1 MFNEKDI
8 IERLRNNE
16 KIEDIANELT
26 NALNA
31 ANAEYERQKEEE
43 KAAKAKKELEEKMAY
58 MKEKELQ
65 DILELFNDWMA
76 NYYDLPKGAPEELE
90 AAEIIKV
97 IDEAVNVFRTIQ
109 VLDLTDIF
117 GVKEKKEPEKK
128 LEKKPVNADEAIEKF
143 LKSMGW

>member
-31 ANAEYERQKEEE
+31 ANAEYERQKKEEE
-43 KAAKAKKELEEKMAY
+43 AAKAKKELEEKRAY

-65 DILELFNDWMA
+65 GILELFNDWMA
-76 NYYDLPKGAPEELE
+76 DYYDLPKGDPVELE

-97 IDEAVNVFRTIQ
+97 IDEAVNVLRAVQ
-109 VLDLTDIF
+109 VLDLTNIF
-117 GVKEKKEPEKK
+117 TPKEKEPEKK
-128 LEKKPVNADEAIEKF
+128 VATPEEVIEKF
-143 LKSMGW
+143 LKSTGW

>member
-43 KAAKAKKELEEKMAY
+43 RAEKAKKELEEKRAY

-65 DILELFNDWMA
+65 GILELFNDWLA
-76 NYYDLPKGAPEELE
+76 EYYDLPKGDPVELE

-97 IDEAVNVFRTIQ
+97 IDEAVNVLRAVQ
-109 VLDLTDIF
+109 VLDLTNIF
-117 GVKEKKEPEKK
+117 TPKEKEPEKK
-128 LEKKPVNADEAIEKF
+128 VATPEEVIEKF
-143 LKSMGW
+143 LKSTGW

>member
-31 ANAEYERQKEEE
+31 ANAEYERQKEQQ

-76 NYYDLPKGAPEELE
+76 NYYDLPKGDPVELE

-97 IDEAVNVFRTIQ
+97 IDEAVNVLRTIQ
-109 VLDLTDIF
+109 VLDLTNIF
-117 GVKEKKEPEKK
+117 TPKEKEPEKK
-128 LEKKPVNADEAIEKF
+128 VATSEEVIENF
-143 LKSMGW
+143 LKNAGW

>member
-8 IERLRNNE
+8 IERLYGNE
-16 KIEDIANELT
+16 KIEDIAEEFT
-26 NALNA
+26 RVLNA
-31 ANAEYERQKEEE
+31 ANAEYERQKKEEE
-43 KAAKAKKELEEKMAY
+43 AAKAKKELEEKKAY

-76 NYYDLPKGAPEELE
+76 NYYDLPKGDSSELE

-97 IDEAVNVFRTIQ
+97 IDEAVNVVRTIQ

-128 LEKKPVNADEAIEKF
+128 AATPEEVIEKF
-143 LKSMGW
+143 LKSTGW

>member
-43 KAAKAKKELEEKMAY
+43 RAEKAKKELEEKRAY

-65 DILELFNDWMA
+65 GILELFNDWMA
-76 NYYDLPKGAPEELE
+76 EYYDLPKGDPVELE

-97 IDEAVNVFRTIQ
+97 IDEAVNVLRAVQ
-109 VLDLTDIF
+109 VLDLTNIF
-117 GVKEKKEPEKK
+117 TPKEKEPEKK
-128 LEKKPVNADEAIEKF
+128 TATPEEVIEKF
-143 LKSMGW
+143 LKSTGW

>member
-31 ANAEYERQKEEE
+31 ANAEYERQKAEEQ
-43 KAAKAKKELEEKMAY
+43 AAKAKKELEEKMAY

-65 DILELFNDWMA
+65 DILKFFNDWLI
-76 NYYDLPKGAPEELE
+76 NYYDLPEGDPVELE

-97 IDEAVNVFRTIQ
+97 IDEAVNVLRTIQ
-109 VLDLTDIF
+109 VLDLTNIF
-117 GVKEKKEPEKK
+117 TPKEKKESEKK
-128 LEKKPVNADEAIEKF
+128 VATPEEVIENF
-143 LKSMGW
+143 LKNVGW